1 MHLRNI
7 IHRDIKPQNILMT
20 DQEALMVCIADLG
33 LAVRSN
39 DSRNISIKCGTPGYV
54 DPEILNGKIFT

>member
-1 MHLRNI
+1 
-7 IHRDIKPQNILMT
+7 MT